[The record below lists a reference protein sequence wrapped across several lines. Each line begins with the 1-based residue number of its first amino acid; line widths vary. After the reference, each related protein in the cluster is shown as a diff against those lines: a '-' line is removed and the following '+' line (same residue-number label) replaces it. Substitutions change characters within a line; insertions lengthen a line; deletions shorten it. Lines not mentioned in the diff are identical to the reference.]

1 MSKADSEE
9 AVNTKHRTPQDS
21 VDFEGQPHLLPF
33 VGTAD
38 EHASESG
45 FAGQLD
51 GRMVGDSDGN
61 AEHSQQRARR
71 RAAAATNGKVE
82 ADEEVEADEGDEDLD
97 SHDSKASSSAAEDL
111 ADGLELLRKAA
122 EKAGPPR
129 DPQVEEISERA
140 LSRLRKVDDPTSAP
154 DAARVPESTIQGAA
168 AQAGEEI
175 LSLIHRVSHRIVR
188 LTEDEAPLANE
199 EER

>member
-1 MSKADSEE
+1 MSKAEPDE
-9 AVNTKHRTPQDS
+9 AVNIKRRTAQDS
-21 VDFEGQPHLLPF
+21 VDFEGKPHLLPF

-51 GRMVGDSDGN
+51 GRTLDDQDGN

-71 RAAAATNGKVE
+71 GAAAVAADADDADPQLDETEACDGK
-82 ADEEVEADEGDEDLD
+82 AG
-97 SHDSKASSSAAEDL
+97 SSAAGDL
-111 ADGLELLRKAA
+111 AEGLELLRKAA

-129 DPQVEEISERA
+129 DPRVEEISQRA
-140 LSRLRKVDDPTSAP
+140 LSRLRKVEDPKSAP
-154 DAARVPESTIQGAA
+154 DASRVTDSTIQGAA

-175 LSLIHRVSHRIVR
+175 LSLIQRVSHRIVR
-188 LTEDEAPLANE
+188 LTEEEEAHLANE
-199 EER
+199 DER

>member
-1 MSKADSEE
+1 MMSKADSDD
-9 AVNTKHRTPQDS
+9 AAKIKRRAPQES

-45 FAGQLD
+45 FAGQVD
-51 GRMVGDSDGN
+51 GRMPGDPDGN
-61 AEHSQQRARR
+61 AEHSHQRARR
-71 RAAAATNGKVE
+71 RAAAATNGTLE
-82 ADEEVEADEGDEDLD
+82 EEDEEDLD
-97 SHDSKASSSAAEDL
+97 GSDGKASSSAAGDL

-129 DPQVEEISERA
+129 DPRVEEISERA
-140 LSRLRKVDDPTSAP
+140 LSRLRQVDDPKSTPEAT
-154 DAARVPESTIQGAA
+154 RVDDSTLQGAA

-188 LTEDEAPLANE
+188 LTEEEAALARE
-199 EER
+199 DDR

>member
-1 MSKADSEE
+1 MSKAESDE
-9 AVNTKHRTPQDS
+9 AVNIPRRTAQDS
-21 VDFEGQPHLLPF
+21 VDFEGKPHLLPF

-51 GRMVGDSDGN
+51 GRTIDDQDGN

-71 RAAAATNGKVE
+71 RATAAAVGSEGEEEEEEEDETEAGDGK
-82 ADEEVEADEGDEDLD
+82 AG
-97 SHDSKASSSAAEDL
+97 SSAAGDL

-129 DPQVEEISERA
+129 DPRVEEISQRA
-140 LSRLRKVDDPTSAP
+140 LSRLRKVEDPKSAP
-154 DAARVPESTIQGAA
+154 DAARVTDSTIQGAA

-175 LSLIHRVSHRIVR
+175 LSLIQRVSHRIVR
-188 LTEDEAPLANE
+188 LTEE
-199 EER
+199 EEARLATDEET